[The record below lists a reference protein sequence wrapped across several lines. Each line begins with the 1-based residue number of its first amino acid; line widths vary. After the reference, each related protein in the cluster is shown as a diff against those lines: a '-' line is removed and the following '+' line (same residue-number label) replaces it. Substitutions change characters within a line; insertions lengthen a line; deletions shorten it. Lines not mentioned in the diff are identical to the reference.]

1 MRILLMLLVAFGCYL
16 IGDSLGLSGTDL
28 FHFSGGLFIVAIN
41 TVNLVR
47 YQDPPEVQE

>member
-16 IGDSLGLSGTDL
+16 IGSSLGLSGNDL